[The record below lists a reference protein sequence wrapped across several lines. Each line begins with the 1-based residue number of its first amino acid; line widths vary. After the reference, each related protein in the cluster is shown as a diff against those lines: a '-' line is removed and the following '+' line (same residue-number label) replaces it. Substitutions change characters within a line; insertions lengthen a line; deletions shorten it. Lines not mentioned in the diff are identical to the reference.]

1 MTRIPE
7 RPPAIEGAE
16 QRHVV
21 AGGLR
26 IHYAEA
32 GEGRPVLLLHGWP
45 QNHLMWRRTIGLLGD
60 SYRLIA
66 PDLRGFGWTDAPG
79 EGYDPLTFAS
89 DQIALLDALGIE
101 RADVIGH
108 DWGGFTS
115 ILLGIAHPGRIGAI
129 LACSTPHPW
138 PPVGPQSLDQ
148 LWRSWYAFLNASPL
162 GPSLM
167 RRGFARGRLQRFNPG
182 DPFTP
187 EEVDDYATMLSA
199 PSRVHV
205 TQALYRSYV
214 ASFLDAF
221 RGTFAEARLTVP
233 TLLLFGRRDVMISHR
248 LVSSG
253 YEAHADRLK
262 VELVGDAGHF
272 LVNEQP
278 ELVAERALAHLG

>member
-1 MTRIPE
+1 
-7 RPPAIEGAE
+7 
-16 QRHVV
+16 
-21 AGGLR
+21 
-26 IHYAEA
+26 
-32 GEGRPVLLLHGWP
+32 
-45 QNHLMWRRTIGLLGD
+45 
-60 SYRLIA
+60 
-66 PDLRGFGWTDAPG
+66 
-79 EGYDPLTFAS
+79 
-89 DQIALLDALGIE
+89 
-101 RADVIGH
+101 
-108 DWGGFTS
+108 
-115 ILLGIAHPGRIGAI
+115 
-129 LACSTPHPW
+129 
-138 PPVGPQSLDQ
+138 
-148 LWRSWYAFLNASPL
+148 
-162 GPSLM
+162 
-167 RRGFARGRLQRFNPG
+167 
-182 DPFTP
+182 
-187 EEVDDYATMLSA
+187 MLSA